1 MFHFE
6 IIELSDGNQVIDQ
19 TKKMPSED
27 LTPLQLLEYTEIER
41 KIAIADYFRRREN
54 RIKNRR
60 EKTVLKVLRK
70 IACI

>member
-19 TKKMPSED
+19 TKEMPSED